1 MRISRAPPIVRTDME
16 FRRSVPADAT
26 GIARLEEEIFSDAW
40 SYRDVQDLICTEG
53 GMCFTAI
60 DNGEVIAYVIG
71 RLIAPEGEI
80 YRVAVAPHKR
90 QRGIGYRLL
99 DYAVKTSKGHGLERL
114 FLEVRSKNIPAIRL
128 YTAYGFKEIGVRKR
142 YYKDPEDDA
151 IVMLRAHSA
160 DMQF

>member
-1 MRISRAPPIVRTDME
+1 ME

-26 GIARLEEEIFSDAW
+26 GIAKLEEEIFSDAW

-53 GMCFTAI
+53 SMCFSAI

-80 YRVAVAPHKR
+80 YRVAVKPERR

-114 FLEVRSKNIPAIRL
+114 FLEVRSRNLPAVKL
-128 YTAYGFKEIGVRKR
+128 YTAYGFKQIAVRKS
-142 YYKDPEDDA
+142 YYKNPTDDA
-151 IVMLRAHSA
+151 LIMLRAHSA

>member
-1 MRISRAPPIVRTDME
+1 MD

-26 GIARLEEEIFSDAW
+26 GIAKLEEEIFSDPW

-53 GMCFTAI
+53 SMCFTAI
-60 DNGEVIAYVIG
+60 DGGEVIAYVIG

-80 YRVAVAPHKR
+80 YRVAVKPEKR

-114 FLEVRSKNIPAIRL
+114 FLEVRSKNLPAVKL
-128 YTAYGFKEIGVRKR
+128 YTAYGFKQIAVRKN
-142 YYKDPEDDA
+142 YYKNPQDDA
-151 IVMLRAHSA
+151 LIMLRAHSD

>member
-1 MRISRAPPIVRTDME
+1 ME

-26 GIARLEEEIFSDAW
+26 GIAKLEEEIFSDAW

-53 GMCFTAI
+53 SMCFSAI

-80 YRVAVAPHKR
+80 YRVAVKPERR
-90 QRGIGYRLL
+90 QRGIGFRLL

-114 FLEVRSKNIPAIRL
+114 FLEVRSRNLPAVKL
-128 YTAYGFKEIGVRKR
+128 YTAYGFKQIAVRKN
-142 YYKDPEDDA
+142 YYKNPTDDA
-151 IVMLRAHSA
+151 LIMLRAHSA

>member
-1 MRISRAPPIVRTDME
+1 MD
-16 FRRSVPADAT
+16 FRRSIPKDAT

-53 GMCFTAI
+53 GMCFTAVEG
-60 DNGEVIAYVIG
+60 DEVIAYVIG

-99 DYAVKTSKGHGLERL
+99 DYAVKTSRGQGLERL
-114 FLEVRSKNIPAIRL
+114 FLEVRSRNVPAINL
-128 YTAYGFKEIGVRKR
+128 YKAYGFKEIGTRKN
-142 YYKDPEDDA
+142 YYKDPQDDA
-151 IVMLRAHSA
+151 IVMLRANSV
-160 DMQF
+160 DMQY

>member
-1 MRISRAPPIVRTDME
+1 ME

-26 GIARLEEEIFSDAW
+26 GIAELEEKIFSDAW

-60 DNGEVIAYVIG
+60 DNGEVVAYVIG

-99 DYAVKTSKGHGLERL
+99 DYAVKTSKGQGLERL
-114 FLEVRSKNIPAIRL
+114 FLEVRSKNVPALRL
-128 YTAYGFKEIGVRKR
+128 YTAYGFKEIGVRKN
-142 YYKDPEDDA
+142 YYKDPQDDA

>member
-1 MRISRAPPIVRTDME
+1 MD
-16 FRRSVPADAT
+16 FRRSVPQDAT
-26 GIARLEEEIFSDAW
+26 GIAELEGEIFSDPW

-53 GMCFTAI
+53 GMCFTALE
-60 DNGEVIAYVIG
+60 DGKVIAYVIG

-99 DYAVKTSKGHGLERL
+99 DYAVKTTKGHGLERL
-114 FLEVRSKNIPAIRL
+114 FLEVRSRNIPAIKL
-128 YTAYGFKEIGVRKR
+128 YTAYGFKEIGIRKN
-142 YYKDPEDDA
+142 YYKDPQDDA

>member
-1 MRISRAPPIVRTDME
+1 MD

-26 GIARLEEEIFSDAW
+26 GIAKLEEEIFSDPW

-53 GMCFTAI
+53 SMCFTAI
-60 DNGEVIAYVIG
+60 DGGEVIAYVIG

-80 YRVAVAPHKR
+80 YRVAVKPEKR

-114 FLEVRSKNIPAIRL
+114 FLEVRSRNLPAVKL
-128 YTAYGFKEIGVRKR
+128 YTAYGFKQIGLRKN
-142 YYKDPEDDA
+142 YYKNPTDDA
-151 IVMLRAHSA
+151 LIMLRAHSD

>member
-1 MRISRAPPIVRTDME
+1 MD

-26 GIARLEEEIFSDAW
+26 GIARLEEEIFSDPW

-53 GMCFTAI
+53 SMCFTAL
-60 DNGEVIAYVIG
+60 DGDEVIAYVIG

-80 YRVAVAPHKR
+80 YRVAVKPEKR

-114 FLEVRSKNIPAIRL
+114 FLEVRSRNLPAIKL
-128 YTAYGFKEIGVRKR
+128 YTAYGFKQIGLRKN
-142 YYKDPEDDA
+142 YYKNPTDDA
-151 IVMLRAHSA
+151 LIMLRAHSD
-160 DMQF
+160 DMKF

>member
-1 MRISRAPPIVRTDME
+1 MD

-26 GIARLEEEIFSDAW
+26 GIARLEEEIFSDPW

-53 GMCFTAI
+53 SMCFTAI
-60 DNGEVIAYVIG
+60 DGGEVIAYVIG

-80 YRVAVAPHKR
+80 YRVAVKPEKR

-114 FLEVRSKNIPAIRL
+114 FLEVRSRNLPAVKL
-128 YTAYGFKEIGVRKR
+128 YTAYGFKQIGLRKN
-142 YYKDPEDDA
+142 YYKNPTDDPL
-151 IVMLRAHSA
+151 IMLRAHSA
-160 DMQF
+160 DMKF

>member
-1 MRISRAPPIVRTDME
+1 
-16 FRRSVPADAT
+16 
-26 GIARLEEEIFSDAW
+26 
-40 SYRDVQDLICTEG
+40 
-53 GMCFTAI
+53 MCFTATE
-60 DNGEVIAYVIG
+60 NGEVIAYVIG

-99 DYAVKTSKGHGLERL
+99 DYAVKTSKGQGLERL
-114 FLEVRSKNIPAIRL
+114 FLEVRSRNIPAIRL

>member
-1 MRISRAPPIVRTDME
+1 MD

-26 GIARLEEEIFSDAW
+26 GIARLEEEIFSDPW
-40 SYRDVQDLICTEG
+40 SYHDVQDLICTEG
-53 GMCFTAI
+53 SMCFTAI
-60 DNGEVIAYVIG
+60 DGGEVIAYVIG

-80 YRVAVAPHKR
+80 YRVAVKPEKR

-114 FLEVRSKNIPAIRL
+114 FLEVRSKNLPAVKL
-128 YTAYGFKEIGVRKR
+128 YTAYGFKQIGLRKN
-142 YYKDPEDDA
+142 YYKNPTDDA
-151 IVMLRAHSA
+151 LIMLRAHSD

>member
-1 MRISRAPPIVRTDME
+1 MD

-26 GIARLEEEIFSDAW
+26 GIAKLEEEIFSDPW

-53 GMCFTAI
+53 SMCFTAI
-60 DNGEVIAYVIG
+60 DGGEVIAYVIG
-71 RLIAPEGEI
+71 RLIAPEGAI
-80 YRVAVAPHKR
+80 YRVAVKPEKR

-114 FLEVRSKNIPAIRL
+114 FLEVRSKNLPAVKL
-128 YTAYGFKEIGVRKR
+128 YTAYGFKQIGTRKN
-142 YYKDPEDDA
+142 YYKNPTDDA
-151 IVMLRAHSA
+151 LIMLRAHSA

>member
-1 MRISRAPPIVRTDME
+1 ME

-26 GIARLEEEIFSDAW
+26 GRAKLEEEIFSDAW

-53 GMCFTAI
+53 SMCFSAI

-80 YRVAVAPHKR
+80 YRVAVKPEKR

-114 FLEVRSKNIPAIRL
+114 FLEVRSRNLPAVKL
-128 YTAYGFKEIGVRKR
+128 YTAYGFKQIAVRKN
-142 YYKDPEDDA
+142 YYKNPTDDA
-151 IVMLRAHSA
+151 LIMLRAHSA

>member
-1 MRISRAPPIVRTDME
+1 MD

-26 GIARLEEEIFSDAW
+26 GIAKLEEEIFSDPW

-53 GMCFTAI
+53 SMCFTAI
-60 DNGEVIAYVIG
+60 DGSEVIAYVIG

-80 YRVAVAPHKR
+80 YRVAVKPEKR

-114 FLEVRSKNIPAIRL
+114 FLEVRSRNLPAVKL
-128 YTAYGFKEIGVRKR
+128 YTAYGFKQIGLRKN
-142 YYKDPEDDA
+142 YYKNPTDDA
-151 IVMLRAHSA
+151 LIMLRAHSD

>member
-1 MRISRAPPIVRTDME
+1 ME

-26 GIARLEEEIFSDAW
+26 GIAKLEKEIFSDAW

-53 GMCFTAI
+53 SMCFSAI

-80 YRVAVAPHKR
+80 YRIAVKPEKR

-114 FLEVRSKNIPAIRL
+114 FLEVRSRNLPAVKL
-128 YTAYGFKEIGVRKR
+128 YTAYGFKQIAVRKN
-142 YYKDPEDDA
+142 YYKNPTDDA
-151 IVMLRAHSA
+151 LIMLRAHSA

>member
-1 MRISRAPPIVRTDME
+1 MD

-26 GIARLEEEIFSDAW
+26 GIAKLEEEIFSDPW

-53 GMCFTAI
+53 SMCFTAI
-60 DNGEVIAYVIG
+60 DGGEVIAYVIG

-80 YRVAVAPHKR
+80 YRVAVKPEKR

-114 FLEVRSKNIPAIRL
+114 FLEVRSRNLPAVKL
-128 YTAYGFKEIGVRKR
+128 YTAYGFKHIGLRKN
-142 YYKDPEDDA
+142 YYKNPTDDA
-151 IVMLRAHSA
+151 LIMLRAHSD
-160 DMQF
+160 DMKF

>member
-1 MRISRAPPIVRTDME
+1 MD

-26 GIARLEEEIFSDAW
+26 GIARLEEEIFSDPW

-53 GMCFTAI
+53 SMCFTAI
-60 DNGEVIAYVIG
+60 DGGEVIAYVIG

-80 YRVAVAPHKR
+80 YRVAVKPEKR

-114 FLEVRSKNIPAIRL
+114 FLEVRSRNLPAVKL
-128 YTAYGFKEIGVRKR
+128 YTAYGFKQIGLRKN
-142 YYKDPEDDA
+142 YYKNPTDDA
-151 IVMLRAHSA
+151 LIMLRAHSD

>member
-1 MRISRAPPIVRTDME
+1 MD

-26 GIARLEEEIFSDAW
+26 GIAKLEEEIFSDPW

-53 GMCFTAI
+53 SMCFTAI
-60 DNGEVIAYVIG
+60 DGGEVIAYVIG

-80 YRVAVAPHKR
+80 YRVAVKPEKR

-114 FLEVRSKNIPAIRL
+114 FLEVRSRNLPAVKL
-128 YTAYGFKEIGVRKR
+128 YTAYGFKQIGLRKN
-142 YYKDPEDDA
+142 YYKNPTDDA
-151 IVMLRAHSA
+151 LIMLRAHSD
-160 DMQF
+160 DMKF

>member
-1 MRISRAPPIVRTDME
+1 MD
-16 FRRSVPADAT
+16 FRRSVPQDAT
-26 GIARLEEEIFSDAW
+26 GISELEKEIFSDPW

-53 GMCFTAI
+53 GMCFTALE
-60 DNGEVIAYVIG
+60 DGKVIAYVIG

-114 FLEVRSKNIPAIRL
+114 FLEVRSRNIPAIKL
-128 YTAYGFKEIGVRKR
+128 YTAYGFKEIGIRKN
-142 YYKDPEDDA
+142 YYKDPQDDA

>member
-1 MRISRAPPIVRTDME
+1 MD
-16 FRRSVPADAT
+16 FRRSVPQDAT
-26 GIARLEEEIFSDAW
+26 GIAELEGEIFSDPW

-53 GMCFTAI
+53 GMCFTALE
-60 DNGEVIAYVIG
+60 DGKVIAYVIG

-114 FLEVRSKNIPAIRL
+114 FLEVRSRNIPAIKL
-128 YTAYGFKEIGVRKR
+128 YTAYGFKEIGIRKN
-142 YYKDPEDDA
+142 YYKDPQDDA

>member
-1 MRISRAPPIVRTDME
+1 MD
-16 FRRSVPADAT
+16 FRRSIPADAT
-26 GIARLEEEIFSDAW
+26 GIAALEEEIFSDAW
-40 SYRDVQDLICTEG
+40 SYRDIQDLICTEG

-60 DNGEVIAYVIG
+60 DGGEVIAYVIG

-99 DYAVKTSKGHGLERL
+99 DYAVKTAKGQGLERL
-114 FLEVRSKNIPAIRL
+114 FLEVRSKNVPAIRL
-128 YTAYGFKEIGVRKR
+128 YTAYGFKEIGIRKN
-142 YYKDPEDDA
+142 YYKNPDDDA
-151 IVMLRAHSA
+151 IVMLRAHSM